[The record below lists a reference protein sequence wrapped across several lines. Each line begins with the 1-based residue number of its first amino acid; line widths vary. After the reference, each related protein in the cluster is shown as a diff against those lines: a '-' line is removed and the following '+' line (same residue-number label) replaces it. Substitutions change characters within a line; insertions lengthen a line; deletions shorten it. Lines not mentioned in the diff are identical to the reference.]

1 MIIINVKLGALLRTR
16 RKQGKSFWAE
26 WSSFV
31 WGCQPQ

>member
-1 MIIINVKLGALLRTR
+1 LRTR
-16 RKQGKSFWAE
+16 RKQGKSFCAE